1 MTKIIAFAV
10 DKGGTG
16 KTTTAVNTAAGLA
29 AKGYK
34 VLAVDTDQQAN
45 MTKTYLPEPPDESMY
60 DSLIDESTS
69 LPVIK
74 VRTNLDLVPAS
85 SRMFGVGIKM
95 IENNMRRQA
104 LGQDVKDY
112 RLTLSRLLAPIEHRY
127 DVVLIDCPPS
137 DNIMTFNA
145 LFMAEDVVIVANPEP
160 YCVDAV
166 RNFCDIIRAVRGAG
180 HQLNL
185 MGVLVTNVDTG
196 SKGHKLAEETLRK
209 LAPKHVFMPHIRHS
223 WPIYNA
229 ALAHTD
235 IFEYAP
241 ESNGAKDYAA
251 FVEELISKMK
261 RYEQGNQK

>member
-45 MTKTYLPEPPDESMY
+45 MTKTYLPEPPDKSMY

-85 SRMFGVGIKM
+85 SRMFGVGIWM
-95 IENNMRRQA
+95 IDNNIRNQA
-104 LGQDVKDY
+104 SGQEVKDY
-112 RLTLSRLLAPIEHRY
+112 RLTLSRLLSPIAPQY
-127 DVVLIDCPPS
+127 DFILIDCPPS
-137 DNIMTFNA
+137 DNILTFNA
-145 LFMAEDVVIVANPEP
+145 LFAADEVVVVANPEP

-166 RNFCDIIRAVRGAG
+166 RNFCDIIRAVRSAG

-185 MGVLVTNVDTG
+185 MGILVTNVDTG
-196 SKGHKLAEETLRK
+196 SKGHQQAEDLLRK
-209 LAPKHVFMPHIRHS
+209 LAPKHVFSPHIRHS

-241 ESNGAKDYAA
+241 KSNGAKDYAM
-251 FVEELISKMK
+251 FVDEMLLRK
-261 RYEQGNQK
+261 NTQK